1 MKTLD
6 IAGTSIRRVT
16 RDRTALFFLIVL
28 PIVVIVIIGVT
39 VRGFST
45 FRVGVVDLGAG
56 AAGRQ
61 VTTAMAQAKDLSVQH
76 YVTVS
81 AAAQAVATG
90 EVSAA
95 VVLPAHMDPDLR
107 AGRSVSVGII
117 SERANTTQQ
126 AAVEAL
132 TSVLSHQGA
141 RVQAAQFAASQVQG
155 TTFDSGLA
163 WAMQLQHSL
172 PALDI
177 KSHQVVATANVLPEG
192 FDYSA
197 PTELVL
203 FVFLSALAGGAHI
216 IDSRRLGIYERIAT
230 APVSASSVILGEMLG
245 FTAIAVMQSLLIVG
259 VGALVFGVSWGN
271 PLAAGVLL
279 AVWAVVGAAAGMLS
293 GTLFRTPEQASAIGP
308 VVGIGFAMLGGCMW
322 PLAIVSNAMRQVGHI
337 TPQAWAVDAWTILLA
352 RHGGLGNIELQLAIL
367 IGFAAGFAL
376 LAVTRFRRLA
386 TTR

>member
-1 MKTLD
+1 MKALD

-61 VTTAMAQAKDLSVQH
+61 VTAAMTEARDLSVRH

-81 AAAQAVATG
+81 SAAQAVATG
-90 EVSAA
+90 EISAA

-107 AGRSVSVGII
+107 AGRNVAVGII
-117 SERANTTQQ
+117 SERTNTVQQ

-132 TSVLSHQGA
+132 TSVVSHQGS
-141 RVQAAQFAASQVQG
+141 RVQAAQFAAAQVQG
-155 TTFDSGLA
+155 TTFNSGLA
-163 WAMQLQHSL
+163 WAIQLQHSL
-172 PALDI
+172 PALGI
-177 KSHQVVATANVLPEG
+177 TSHPVVSTANVLPEG

-216 IDSRRLGIYERIAT
+216 IDSRRLGIYERVAA
-230 APVSASSVILGEMLG
+230 APVSAGSVILGEMLG
-245 FTAIAVMQSLLIVG
+245 FAAIAVMQSLLIVG

-279 AVWAVVGAAAGMLS
+279 AVWALVGAAAGMLS

-322 PLAIVSNAMRQVGHI
+322 PLALVSNVMREVGHI
-337 TPQAWAVDAWTILLA
+337 TPHAWAVDAWTALLA
-352 RHGGLGNIELQLAIL
+352 RHGGLGSIGFQLAIL
-367 IGFAAGFAL
+367 VGFAAGFAL
-376 LAVTRFRRLA
+376 IATTRFRRLVA
-386 TTR
+386 TR

>member
-6 IAGTSIRRVT
+6 IAGTSIRRVA

-56 AAGRQ
+56 TAGRQ
-61 VTTAMAQAKDLSVQH
+61 VTTAMTQANDLSVRH
-76 YVTVS
+76 YPTVS
-81 AAAQAVATG
+81 AAAQAVAT
-90 EVSAA
+90 EEISAA
-95 VVLPAHMDPDLR
+95 VVLPAHMDADLR
-107 AGRSVSVGII
+107 AGRRVSVPIV
-117 SERANTTQQ
+117 SEQANTTQQ

-132 TSVLSHQGA
+132 TSVVSKEGA
-141 RVQAAQFAASQVQG
+141 RVQAALFAVSQVRG

-163 WAMQLQHSL
+163 WAIQLQHSL
-172 PALDI
+172 PVLSTRSD
-177 KSHQVVATANVLPEG
+177 QVVSTANVLPEG
-192 FDYSA
+192 FEYSA

-203 FVFLSALAGGAHI
+203 FVFLSALAGGAFI
-216 IDSRRLGIYERIAT
+216 IDSRRLGIYERLAA

-245 FTAIAVMQSLLIVG
+245 FAAIAVMQSLLIVG

-271 PLAAGVLL
+271 PLAAGVLV
-279 AVWAVVGAAAGMLS
+279 AVWALVGAAAGMLS

-322 PLAIVSNAMRQVGHI
+322 PLALVSNVMRQVGHI
-337 TPQAWAVDAWTILLA
+337 TPQAWAVDAWTALLA
-352 RHGGLGNIELQLAIL
+352 RHGGLGSIGLQLVIL
-367 IGFAAGFAL
+367 MGFAAGFAL
-376 LAVTRFRRLA
+376 LATTRFRRLV
-386 TTR
+386 TKR

>member
-1 MKTLD
+1 M
-6 IAGTSIRRVT
+6 
-16 RDRTALFFLIVL
+16 
-28 PIVVIVIIGVT
+28 
-39 VRGFST
+39 
-45 FRVGVVDLGAG
+45 
-56 AAGRQ
+56 
-61 VTTAMAQAKDLSVQH
+61 
-76 YVTVS
+76 S

-126 AAVEAL
+126 AAAEAL
-132 TSVLSHQGA
+132 TSVVSHQGA

-163 WAMQLQHSL
+163 RAMQLQHSL
-172 PALDI
+172 PALGI

-216 IDSRRLGIYERIAT
+216 IDSRRLGIYERIAA

-279 AVWAVVGAAAGMLS
+279 AVWALVGAAAGMLS

-322 PLAIVSNAMRQVGHI
+322 PLAIVSNVMRQVGHI

-352 RHGGLGNIELQLAIL
+352 RHGGLGSIGLQ
-367 IGFAAGFAL
+367 AGHPDWVRSRLRPACHHAL
-376 LAVTRFRRLA
+376 PALGDDPLRCSSLRICSLSAPLVVRRQRQGRDRTGRRYRFCGSRLA
-386 TTR
+386 GAFGRHTRRDHPGWDGGRRVLRVIPPGVEI